1 MKRLQSRKDLN
12 GYTMMR
18 QVLIN
23 LDLTNKDYIWLVTD
37 IEAYP
42 SNEKLNSIISNN
54 DYLLLTTKELVNM
67 LNEEDFQW
75 I

>member
-1 MKRLQSRKDLN
+1 MKRLQSRKDLC

-23 LDLTNKDYIWLVTD
+23 LDIINKDYMWLIND

-42 SNEKLNSIISNN
+42 SNEKIGGESLLNVLSRVVSKLN
-54 DYLLLTTKELVNM
+54 DYGN
-67 LNEEDFQW
+67 
-75 I
+75 

>member
-42 SNEKLNSIISNN
+42 TNEKLNYLMPRISAHRG
-54 DYLLLTTKELVNM
+54 DHRHYLER
-67 LNEEDFQW
+67 
-75 I
+75 IRPA